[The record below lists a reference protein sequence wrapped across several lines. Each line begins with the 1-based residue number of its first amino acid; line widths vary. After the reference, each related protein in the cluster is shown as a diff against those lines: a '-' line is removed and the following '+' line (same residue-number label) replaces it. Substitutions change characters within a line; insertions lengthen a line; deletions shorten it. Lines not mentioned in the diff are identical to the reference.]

1 MHWHLTEDQGWRIEI
16 KKYPKLTEIGAWR
29 TQPDGSNYGGYYTQE
44 DIKEV
49 VEYANQRY
57 IMVIPEIEMP
67 GHSTAALAS
76 YPEYSCTGESLLVS
90 NQWGVHKDVY
100 CAGNDAVFEF
110 LQNVLAEVM
119 ELFPAPYIHIGGDEC
134 PKDRWRNCLKC
145 QERIKQKNLKNEDE
159 LQSYFIKRIEKF
171 IQANHRRLIGW
182 DEILEGGLA
191 PGATVQSWRG
201 MEGAIAAARSG
212 HDAIMSPNSHVYL
225 NYGIDGTDLQHVYSF
240 EPVPPE
246 LTEEERN
253 HIIGAECCMWTE
265 YAPQSAVDNKLF
277 PRILAVAEIT
287 WSTNESKDYEE
298 FYDRVQQQY
307 QQLKFMGVEYGY
319 ESRPV
324 SMFFINDSTTHELF
338 MTLKSNKKNIELV
351 YTLDGSEPTEESS
364 PYQVPVH
371 IKKSAGIKAC
381 AIRNGQRY
389 GAIEERQY
397 IAHKAVNKFI
407 EYKNKYSTEYASRG
421 NINLI
426 DGLRGTNNFRDGLWQ
441 GFEQDD
447 LEVIIDLGQ
456 SQIIES
462 ICTGFF
468 QRSRSWIFLPLFVEY
483 AVSDD
488 GKNFKVV
495 ARLSDKISLKEPGV
509 LTKDFKQKLSN
520 TQARY
525 VKVFAKNIAVC
536 PDWHVNAGE
545 KARIFADE
553 IIIE

>member
-1 MHWHLTEDQGWRIEI
+1 
-16 KKYPKLTEIGAWR
+16 
-29 TQPDGSNYGGYYTQE
+29 
-44 DIKEV
+44 
-49 VEYANQRY
+49 
-57 IMVIPEIEMP
+57 MVIPEIEMP